1 MSAASTTAVHGGSG
15 EREPTGAVTTPVYR
29 TSTFRFASTDD
40 LLRGAR
46 GEAPGFYTRYGHP
59 NYRAVET
66 KHAALHGAEDS
77 VVFGSGMAALATV
90 VQTWAKA
97 GERVVCF
104 RDVYGGTR
112 SLLDWLG
119 RQTGLVTTW
128 VPTGDLG
135 ALEAALPG

>member
-1 MSAASTTAVHGGSG
+1 MSGSGTTAVHDGSG
-15 EREPTGAVTTPVYR
+15 EKEPTGAVTTPVYR
-29 TSTFRFASTDD
+29 TSTFRFATTDD

-46 GEAPGFYTRYGHP
+46 GETPGFYTRYGHP
-59 NYRAVET
+59 NYRAVES

-77 VVFGSGMAALATV
+77 VVFGSGMAALSTV
-90 VQTWAKA
+90 VLTWVKT

-119 RQTGLVTTW
+119 RQIGLVTTW
-128 VPTGDLG
+128 VPTGDLD
-135 ALEAALPG
+135 AVAKA